1 MTNEILTVDKVK
13 GILLARGWNMAG
25 ADVILDDVEDMK
37 EEDRT
42 YTNIM
47 RLIEDYEDR

>member
-1 MTNEILTVDKVK
+1 MADKIMTVDKVK

-25 ADVILDDVEDMK
+25 AEVILDDVEDMK

-42 YTNIM
+42 YANIM